1 MLIRVTYPI
10 QQGQLFLRTDANWDL
25 DVAPVRVEGFTKW
38 FDIDFTAHTH
48 AMKPVLVHEGRVQWA
63 KGPNYV
69 LSRHEP
75 DPDIWPFFFAEERGR
90 ISDVEHVTF
99 EGMTMAVRTYFPA
112 GYEENTLR
120 RFPVLYMQDGNN
132 LFFPHEAFLGN
143 DWRVDE
149 TMDRL
154 DQMNAIRKTVV
165 IGISPADRMRDYTKP
180 GYEAYGRFLV
190 HHLKPLI
197 DARVRT
203 RTNPHET
210 AVMGSSLGGVAAL
223 YLAWEYPD
231 VFGRAGCLSSPFGM
245 MDDLFARIANE
256 PKRDIVVYL
265 DSGWPRDN
273 FDNTN
278 AMRDLLMRRGY
289 TLGVDVLQF
298 SFPEDR
304 HHEQSWAAR
313 LHLPFQF
320 FFGRAWCAQRGR

>member
-1 MLIRVTYPI
+1 MLIRVTYPV
-10 QQGQLFLRTDANWDL
+10 QHGQLVLRTDTNWDL
-25 DVAPVRVEGFTKW
+25 DVLPVRVEGSSSW
-38 FDIDFTAHTH
+38 FEVEFTAPTH
-48 AMKPVLVHEGRVQWA
+48 ALKPVLIDGTHVQWA

-69 LSRHEP
+69 LSQHEP

-90 ISDVEHVTF
+90 ISNVGHLTYD
-99 EGMTMAVRTYFPA
+99 GMTMAVRVYFPA
-112 GYEENTLR
+112 GYDENTLR
-120 RFPVLYMQDGNN
+120 SFPVLYMQDGNN
-132 LFFPHEAFLGN
+132 LFFPEGAFRSN

-165 IGISPADRMRDYTKP
+165 VGISPADRARDYTKP
-180 GYEAYGRFLV
+180 GYEAYGRFV
-190 HHLKPLI
+190 VQHLKPII
-197 DARVRT
+197 DASIRT
-203 RTNPHET
+203 RTSPSET

-223 YLAWEYPD
+223 YLAWQYPD
-231 VFGRAGCLSSPFGM
+231 VFGRAGCLSSTFGM
-245 MDDLFARIANE
+245 MDDLFSRIATE

-273 FDNTN
+273 FDTTN

-289 TLGVDVLQF
+289 TLGVDLLQF
-298 SFPEDR
+298 SFPEGK

-320 FFGRAWCAQRGR
+320 FFGRAWCAHRGR